1 MCEKAVVLIASC
13 AYWSS
18 AQAAEAQQ
26 AVRDSRPAASYAKVT
41 SAFRT
46 CYHFCNSRPSE
57 RGPRSDGLS
66 RLLAPSDLQPNLPFD
81 MLLFAIAVTLALTPT
96 SALDPSSSASTYFV
110 PTLKHTSS
118 LPALSPQIHS
128 TSHTF
133 GTLASTLQPRR
144 IQTVQQTIQRRKS
157 PAGGL
162 VAGQVGSQ
170 VAFGLQ
176 GVKGWG
182 GEWEEAEVT
191 APDLSDMDTLVNL
204 VCPSHSATWE
214 SEAWI
219 DLADIDV
226 AGWSRV
232 EWTGQDGQRRLRS
245 SWRTPVDGA
254 RPVQPR
260 GYPSSSSRRE
270 PP

>member
-26 AVRDSRPAASYAKVT
+26 AVRDSRPAASYVKVT
-41 SAFRT
+41 SDFRA
-46 CYHFCNSRPSE
+46 CYDSVTA
-57 RGPRSDGLS
+57 GPRSDGLS

-81 MLLFAIAVTLALTPT
+81 MLLIALAVTLALTPT
-96 SALDPSSSASTYFV
+96 SAFDPSSFASTYFV

-118 LPALSPQIHS
+118 SPALSPQIHS

-157 PAGGL
+157 PEGGL
-162 VAGQVGSQ
+162 IAGQVGSQ

-176 GVKGWG
+176 GVEGWG

-214 SEAWI
+214 F
-219 DLADIDV
+219 
-226 AGWSRV
+226 
-232 EWTGQDGQRRLRS
+232 
-245 SWRTPVDGA
+245 
-254 RPVQPR
+254 
-260 GYPSSSSRRE
+260 
-270 PP
+270 